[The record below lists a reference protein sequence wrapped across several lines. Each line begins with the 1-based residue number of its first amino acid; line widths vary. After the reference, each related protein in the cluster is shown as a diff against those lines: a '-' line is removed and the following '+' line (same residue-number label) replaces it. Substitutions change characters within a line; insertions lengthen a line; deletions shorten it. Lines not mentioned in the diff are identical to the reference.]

1 MEWIIFLCFVISFF
15 VTLTLTP
22 YWIKLAHKMKMTGVD
37 MHKLDK
43 RQVAELG
50 GILVVFGFLIGVL
63 CYIAID
69 TFYISQSYFNL
80 DRDVQILACL
90 VTILMIAIIGLVDDI
105 LGWKIG
111 LRQHQK
117 PFLVLLATIPM
128 IVVNAGTSVMA
139 IPFFGSMDI
148 GLLYPLFIV
157 PLAITGAANGFN
169 MIAGYNGLESGLGII
184 ILTFLSYMAW
194 LNNAGWV
201 SVLGLCMVA
210 TLFAFYVFNSYPSKI
225 FPGDTVTYSVG
236 AMIAIIAISG
246 NIEKVALIVFI
257 PYFIELV
264 LKLRGMMQKES
275 FAKLNKDGSLGL
287 NDGIYGL
294 EHVVIWLKN
303 KFGRKAYE
311 KDVVFSLY
319 LFQLFFIVIAVLFV
333 V

>member
-1 MEWIIFLCFVISFF
+1 MEWIIFLCFIISFF

-22 YWIKLAHKMKMTGVD
+22 YWIRLAHKMGIVGKD
-37 MHKLDK
+37 MHKLDERK
-43 RQVAELG
+43 VAELG
-50 GILVVFGFLIGVL
+50 GIIVVFGFLLGIL

-69 TFYISQSYFNL
+69 TFYISHDYFNL
-80 DRDVQILACL
+80 NRDVQILACL
-90 VTILMIAIIGLVDDI
+90 VTILMVAIIGMLDDI

-111 LRQHQK
+111 LRQYQK
-117 PFLVLLATIPM
+117 PFLVLIATIPM
-128 IVVNAGTSVMA
+128 IVVNAGVSVMA

-148 GLLYPLFIV
+148 GLLYPLLIV

-169 MIAGYNGLESGLGII
+169 MLAGYNGLESGLGII

-201 SVLGLCMVA
+201 AVLGLCMVA
-210 TLFAFYVFNSYPSKI
+210 ALFAFYVFNSYPSRV
-225 FPGDTVTYSVG
+225 FPGDTMTYAVG
-236 AMIAIIAISG
+236 AMIAIVAISG

-257 PYFIELV
+257 PYFIECV

-275 FAKLNKDGSLGL
+275 FAKLNTDGSLSL

-303 KFGRKAYE
+303 KFGKKAYE

-319 LFQLFFIVIAVLFV
+319 LFQLFFIIIAVLFV